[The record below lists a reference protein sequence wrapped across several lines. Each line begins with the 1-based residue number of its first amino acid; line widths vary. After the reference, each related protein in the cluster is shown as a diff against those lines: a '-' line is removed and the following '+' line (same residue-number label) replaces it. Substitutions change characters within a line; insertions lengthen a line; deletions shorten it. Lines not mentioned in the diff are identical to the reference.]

1 MVLLFR
7 LRPLYPLYLLYL
19 SDQEFLEDP
28 LRPLRPLRRLCL
40 EDPLH
45 QFGLFDQFDRL
56 CLFDLF
62 GQFDRLCRFDRLS
75 PLSPWG
81 LCCLYYQFL
90 RLCLGIQW
98 RLLSR

>member
-19 SDQEFLEDP
+19 SDQEF
-28 LRPLRPLRRLCL
+28 L